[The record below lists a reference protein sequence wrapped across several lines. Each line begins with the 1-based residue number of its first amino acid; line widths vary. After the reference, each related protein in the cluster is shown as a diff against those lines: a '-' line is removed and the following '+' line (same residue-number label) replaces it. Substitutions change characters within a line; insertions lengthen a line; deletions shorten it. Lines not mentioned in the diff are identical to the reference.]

1 MMSQKKFVRHSMKSI
16 VDNMKFQY
24 SQIKYKNIN
33 KTLRIEIS
41 ERVYHRII
49 DLIMLYRY
57 QLDDQL
63 DEINH

>member
-1 MMSQKKFVRHSMKSI
+1 MMSQKKFVRHSMKLI
-16 VDNMKFQY
+16 VDKIKFQY
-24 SQIKYKNIN
+24 AQIKYKNIN
-33 KTLRIEIS
+33 KNLRIEIS

>member
-1 MMSQKKFVRHSMKSI
+1 MKLI

-33 KTLRIEIS
+33 KNLRIEIS

>member
-1 MMSQKKFVRHSMKSI
+1 MKSI

-24 SQIKYKNIN
+24 SQIKYKNLK
-33 KTLRIEIS
+33 KTLRIEVS
-41 ERVYHRII
+41 EIVYHRII

>member
-1 MMSQKKFVRHSMKSI
+1 MMSQKKFVRHSMKLI

-24 SQIKYKNIN
+24 SQIKYKNLK

-41 ERVYHRII
+41 EIVYHRII